1 MDKEQILV
9 VDDVDS
15 IRSFITINLE
25 CEGYEVYQAARGQ
38 EALKLIESIF
48 FNLVIL
54 DIMLPDIDG
63 LQILKFIRK
72 VSPETMVIMVTGYA
86 SLDSS
91 ITAMK
96 EGAFSYIIKPF
107 ELSELLITMRKAL
120 DKQRLSME
128 NKQLLEELTRAN
140 KDLESANLLLE
151 EKVRERTRELE
162 MLNQDLNKA
171 NIELKRLDK
180 LKDELVSLVSHD
192 LKSPLTAIIGYA
204 STIQYKSLEDMGEEK
219 IKDYTDRILNQSFRM
234 LNLINDILDEQKIKE
249 GKMALN
255 GEVTDLGEIGREC
268 FEEMKILASEKQLDY
283 TVEIEPDLPA
293 TFLDKSKIRQVII
306 NLLSNAIKFT
316 SNEGQV
322 RLRVYKGKNKL
333 WVSVIDTGPGIE
345 KSKQDELFKEFK
357 KFKTPDGKEHEG
369 TGLGLSI
376 CKKIV
381 NLHGGK
387 IWLQSEE
394 GKGSKFSFLLPIVN

>member
-25 CEGYEVYQAARGQ
+25 CEGYEVFQAARGQ

-128 NKQLLEELTRAN
+128 NKQLLEELRKAN
-140 KDLESANLLLE
+140 KDLESSNVLLE
-151 EKVRERTRELE
+151 EKVRERTKELE

-204 STIQYKSLEDMGEEK
+204 STIQYKSVQDMGEEK
-219 IKDYTDRILNQSFRM
+219 IKDYIERILNQSFRM

-255 GEVTDLGEIGREC
+255 GEVTDLGEIGKEC
-268 FEEMKILASEKQLDY
+268 FDEMKILASEKQLDY
-283 TVEIEPDLPA
+283 TVEVEPDLPA

-345 KSKQDELFKEFK
+345 KSRQDELFKEFK

>member
-25 CEGYEVYQAARGQ
+25 CEGYEVFQAARGQ

-128 NKQLLEELTRAN
+128 NKQLLEELTKAN
-140 KDLESANLLLE
+140 KDLESSNVLLE
-151 EKVRERTRELE
+151 EKVRERTKELE

-204 STIQYKSLEDMGEEK
+204 STIQYKSVQDMGEEK
-219 IKDYTDRILNQSFRM
+219 IKDYIERILNQSFRM

-255 GEVTDLGEIGREC
+255 GEVTDLGEIGKEC
-268 FEEMKILASEKQLDY
+268 FDEMKILASEKQLDY
-283 TVEIEPDLPA
+283 TVEVEPDLPA

-316 SNEGQV
+316 SNKGQV

-345 KSKQDELFKEFK
+345 KSRQDELFKEFK

>member
-25 CEGYEVYQAARGQ
+25 CEGYEVFQAARGQ

-128 NKQLLEELTRAN
+128 NKKLLEELTRAN
-140 KDLESANLLLE
+140 KDLESSNVLLE
-151 EKVRERTRELE
+151 EKVRERTKELE

-204 STIQYKSLEDMGEEK
+204 STIQYKSIEDMGEEK

-249 GKMALN
+249 GKMTLN
-255 GEVTDLGEIGREC
+255 GEVTDLGEIGKEC
-268 FEEMKILASEKQLDY
+268 FEEMKILASEKNLDY
-283 TVEIEPDLPA
+283 TVEIEQDLPA

-316 SNEGQV
+316 PGQGEI

-345 KSKQDELFKEFK
+345 KSRQDELFKEFK

>member
-25 CEGYEVYQAARGQ
+25 CEGYEVFQAARGQ

-140 KDLESANLLLE
+140 KDLESSNVLLE
-151 EKVRERTRELE
+151 EKVRERTKELE

-204 STIQYKSLEDMGEEK
+204 STIQYKSVQDMGEEK
-219 IKDYTDRILNQSFRM
+219 IKDYIDRILNQSFRM

-255 GEVTDLGEIGREC
+255 GEVTDLGEIGKEC
-268 FEEMKILASEKQLDY
+268 FDEMKILASEKQLDY
-283 TVEIEPDLPA
+283 TVEVEPDLPA

-345 KSKQDELFKEFK
+345 KSRQDELFKEFK

>member
-128 NKQLLEELTRAN
+128 NKKLLEELTRAN

-255 GEVTDLGEIGREC
+255 GEVTDLGEIGKEC
-268 FEEMKILASEKQLDY
+268 FEEMKILASEKELDY
-283 TVEIEPDLPA
+283 TVEIEPELPA

-316 SNEGQV
+316 SKEGQV

-345 KSKQDELFKEFK
+345 KSRQDELFKEFK

>member
-25 CEGYEVYQAARGQ
+25 CEGYEVFQAARGQ

-140 KDLESANLLLE
+140 KDLESSNVLLE
-151 EKVRERTRELE
+151 EKVRERTKELE

-204 STIQYKSLEDMGEEK
+204 STIQYKSIEDMGEEK

-249 GKMALN
+249 GKMTLN
-255 GEVTDLGEIGREC
+255 GEVTDLGEIGKEC
-268 FEEMKILASEKQLDY
+268 FEEMKILASEKNLDY

-316 SNEGQV
+316 PGEGEI

-345 KSKQDELFKEFK
+345 KSRQDELFKEFK

>member
-128 NKQLLEELTRAN
+128 NKKLLEELTRAN
-140 KDLESANLLLE
+140 KDLESSNVLLE
-151 EKVRERTRELE
+151 EKVRERTKELE

-204 STIQYKSLEDMGEEK
+204 STIQYKSVQDMGEEK
-219 IKDYTDRILNQSFRM
+219 IKDYIERILNQSFRM

-255 GEVTDLGEIGREC
+255 GEVTDLGEIGKEC
-268 FEEMKILASEKQLDY
+268 FDEMKILASEKQLDY
-283 TVEIEPDLPA
+283 TVEVEPDLPA
-293 TFLDKSKIRQVII
+293 TFLDKSKIRQVIV

-345 KSKQDELFKEFK
+345 KSRQDELFKEFK